1 MLIDDGSKP
10 ISDDIQYTD
19 SRPFC
24 DIRQEYPEAAFNT
37 LKVGLMMGNLL
48 DKVGLTDLYGNRFRV
63 YRHYHNIF

>member
-37 LKVGLMMGNLL
+37 LKVGLMMGNLI
-48 DKVGLTDLYGNRFRV
+48 DKVSLTDL
-63 YRHYHNIF
+63 